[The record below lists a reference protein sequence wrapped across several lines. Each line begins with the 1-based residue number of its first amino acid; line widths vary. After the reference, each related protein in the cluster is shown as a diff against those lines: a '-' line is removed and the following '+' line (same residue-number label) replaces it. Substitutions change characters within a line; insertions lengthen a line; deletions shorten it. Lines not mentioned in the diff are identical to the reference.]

1 MSLYCAAI
9 SVTSIKCLHIYKK
22 YSIYIRSG
30 KKGSETKMKTKI
42 ACVQM
47 QSALGDKEANLNK
60 MIAKIE
66 EVMQDKDV
74 QLIVFPELSLTGYE
88 CSDLYEEMAE
98 IYPEGPS
105 IEIMAQQAKKHNVH
119 IIFGMVEK
127 AEKQGKEVLYNTA
140 VLVGNEGTPIG
151 KYRKTHLVEGEETKY
166 FEKGTEYNVFDTPAG
181 KIGIMI
187 CWDTAYPEVARILA
201 LKGAEIIAVPAAWE
215 TEPNEGDWELVNAA
229 RSFDNVVYLASC
241 NHVGRD
247 RTLDFF
253 GRSKISGP
261 LGRPVVS
268 AGAGEEIISATVDL
282 SKLPELREGYYVL
295 LKDRNPGTYEELI
308 K

>member
-1 MSLYCAAI
+1 MQ
-9 SVTSIKCLHIYKK
+9 
-22 YSIYIRSG
+22 
-30 KKGSETKMKTKI
+30 TKI

-47 QSALGDKEANLNK
+47 QSALGDKALNLKK
-60 MIAKIE
+60 MFEKLD

-74 QLIVFPELSLTGYE
+74 QLVIFPELAVTGYE
-88 CSDLYEEMAE
+88 CSDLYEETAE
-98 IYPEGPS
+98 VFPTGES
-105 IEIMAQQAKKHNVH
+105 IKAIADKAKEYNVH
-119 IIFGMVEK
+119 IIFGFVEK
-127 AEKQGKEVLYNTA
+127 AEKGGNPVLYNSA
-140 VLVGNEGTPIG
+140 AIIDNEGNPLG
-151 KYRKTHLVEGEETKY
+151 CYRKSHLVDGEETKY
-166 FEKGTEYNVFDTPAG
+166 FEKGTEYKVFDTSIG

-241 NHVGRD
+241 NHVGTD
-247 RTLDFF
+247 RELNFF

-261 LGRPVVS
+261 LGRPIVS
-268 AGAGEEIISATVDL
+268 AGADEEIIKATVDL
-282 SKLPELREGYYVL
+282 DVLPELREGYYVL
-295 LKDRNPGTYEELI
+295 LKDRNPATYEEII